1 MQHGYSSCDDKVAA
15 RKRLTIY
22 KAPRTLTVHL
32 KRFSFKNGLINKIDK
47 MITYKEQLDIRPYMT
62 DGQQQSIH
70 QIYNLSAVIVHSG
83 PTTHSGHYVAYI
95 KSSNGMWYCMNDA
108 SVCIY
113 QESHSFLSSLIF
125 FLNRY
130 NKSAHRL
137 CLIKRLIFCSMD

>member
-1 MQHGYSSCDDKVAA
+1 MQHDYSSCDDKVAA

-32 KRFSFKNGLINKIDK
+32 KRFSFQNGLINKIDK

-62 DGQQQSIH
+62 DGQQQSIP

-113 QESHSFLSSLIF
+113 LESSSF
-125 FLNRY
+125 Y
-130 NKSAHRL
+130 HH
-137 CLIKRLIFCSMD
+137 